1 MGLLAW
7 LGLKKG
13 DGYPNLDALMRD
25 LRTAL
30 PDDESV
36 LLRYIGTVVVL
47 LGKVAWADGGVT
59 PKEEESLRAL
69 LAHIEGLAPAGVD
82 AVCEVLHGKIPS
94 FSDSEMDLVYS
105 ELRAICDGNERK
117 QIMRLLINVA
127 AVDGRLS
134 ELEHKE
140 LERISDELGV
150 QLSDVEADPEPLSLP
165 SSMRPTHRDPE
176 PES

>member
-1 MGLLAW
+1 MGLLSW
-7 LGLKKG
+7 LKRG

-25 LRTAL
+25 LRKAL
-30 PDDESV
+30 PDDESI

-69 LAHIEGLAPAGVD
+69 LAHIQGLPPAGVD
-82 AVCEVLHGKIPS
+82 AVCRVLHGKIPS
-94 FSDSEMDLVYS
+94 FSDSEMELVYS

-117 QIMRLLINVA
+117 QIMRLLISVA

-134 ELEHKE
+134 DLEHRE
-140 LERISDELGV
+140 LERISGELGV
-150 QLSDVEADPEPLSLP
+150 ELREVEADPEPLPLP
-165 SSMRPTHRDPE
+165 SSMRPPPRDPE

>member
-7 LGLKKG
+7 LKRG

-25 LRTAL
+25 LRKAL

-59 PKEEESLRAL
+59 PKEEESLRVL
-69 LAHIEGLAPAGVD
+69 LAHIDGLAPSGVD
-82 AVCEVLHGKIPS
+82 AVCRVLHGKIPA
-94 FSDSEMDLVYS
+94 FSNGEMDLVYS

-117 QIMRLLINVA
+117 QIMSLLLSVA

-134 ELEHKE
+134 DLERRE
-140 LERISDELGV
+140 LERIAEELGV
-150 QLSDVEADPEPLSLP
+150 DLKELDVEPAAIPLAPGDPDAE
-165 SSMRPTHRDPE
+165 R
-176 PES
+176 

>member
-13 DGYPNLDALMRD
+13 DGYPNLDSLMRD
-25 LRTAL
+25 LRKAL

-59 PKEEESLRAL
+59 PKEEEGLRAL
-69 LAHIEGLAPAGVD
+69 LAHIDGLAPAGVD

-117 QIMRLLINVA
+117 QIMRLLLSVA

-134 ELEHKE
+134 DLEHRE

-150 QLSDVEADPEPLSLP
+150 TLRDIEGDPEPIPLSANAAHREP
-165 SSMRPTHRDPE
+165 DPT
-176 PES
+176 S